1 MSARRTPE
9 QIVREFCGVWE
20 RGELERFGDFVA
32 EDAVFHILPLEPT
45 RGLAAIREECR
56 KLDELGRVRIEI
68 RHLAAAGGVVF
79 TERLDHLRKPD
90 HSGSLPVVGVFEV
103 RDGRIVAWRDYF
115 DLSQALDAFGLEAPF

>member
-1 MSARRTPE
+1 MSPPRTPAE
-9 QIVREFCGVWE
+9 LVREFCGVWE
-20 RGELERFGDFVA
+20 RGELGRLGDFVA
-32 EDAVFHILPLEPT
+32 EDAVFHMLPLEPT

-68 RHLAAAGGVVF
+68 RHLAAAGSVVF

-90 HSGSLPVVGVFEV
+90 HSGALPVVGVFEV

-115 DLSQALDAFGLEAPF
+115 DLGQALDAFGLEAPF